1 MLYNTYTA
9 FFISHCLAGLGPMSG
24 GRRPL
29 AAWRKEMMGLG
40 EGFSTKHGHS
50 KDGYNIIY
58 ILILYC
64 IVFYYILFYSI
75 LFKIFYS
82 ILLSHIVLYCIM
94 LCYIILYDVM
104 GN

>member
-1 MLYNTYTA
+1 
-9 FFISHCLAGLGPMSG
+9 MSG

-58 ILILYC
+58 IN
-64 IVFYYILFYSI
+64 
-75 LFKIFYS
+75 
-82 ILLSHIVLYCIM
+82 IVLYCI
-94 LCYIILYDVM
+94 LLYSILFYSF
-104 GN
+104 